1 MNRPPVH
8 ELSAVNG
15 HSLRFKYRATRD
27 PRGNRSSAC
36 CPRTSRANGSAS
48 GFRLRQALKAT
59 SYTSLNVSAR
69 TAAQSGFDMG
79 PLTGYQSA
87 DLDVDRFDVP
97 DPL

>member
-1 MNRPPVH
+1 MAPP
-8 ELSAVNG
+8 
-15 HSLRFKYRATRD
+15 
-27 PRGNRSSAC
+27 RSSLAAKIIGC
-36 CPRTSRANGSAS
+36 
-48 GFRLRQALKAT
+48 FRIPVTQARKAT

-97 DPL
+97 DPLTIILD